1 MQDYFY
7 CHLGVAIK
15 TAFETARGH
24 RIEREYYTEDVLT
37 RRQIVDLTEEQE
49 KAHGVVCS
57 QRPVAQRTTAG
68 FAADH
73 SITLPS
79 IHNLRTLFQLYV
91 LSDENSPSEK
101 VIKSNQSD

>member
-15 TAFETARGH
+15 TAFEAARGH

-49 KAHGVVCS
+49 S
-57 QRPVAQRTTAG
+57 
-68 FAADH
+68 FNIADG
-73 SITLPS
+73 
-79 IHNLRTLFQLYV
+79 
-91 LSDENSPSEK
+91 
-101 VIKSNQSD
+101 